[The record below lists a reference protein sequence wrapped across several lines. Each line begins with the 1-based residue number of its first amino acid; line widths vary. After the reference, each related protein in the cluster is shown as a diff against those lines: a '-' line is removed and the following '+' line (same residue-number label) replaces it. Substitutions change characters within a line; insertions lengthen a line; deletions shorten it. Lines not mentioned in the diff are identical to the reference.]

1 MTALGQRAA
10 MSLSRELVVQV
21 SKYIIIVAR
30 GSPKKTT
37 NLGKSSRATV
47 AGQTGEEDKVR
58 MKGSS
63 SYQACSCWPKVTTLI
78 NNYDSRT

>member
-37 NLGKSSRATV
+37 NSGKSSRATA
-47 AGQTGEEDKVR
+47 AGQTGEVDKVR
-58 MKGSS
+58 MKGVFNL
-63 SYQACSCWPKVTTLI
+63 CHIKHVVVGLK
-78 NNYDSRT
+78 